1 MEKVLIVEDELH
13 ARTGLTELIES
24 WGYRTEGAADGVEG
38 LERILEWAP
47 AVVVTDLKMPRMDG
61 MELLA
66 RIMEL
71 PQRIVVVMLTA
82 QGSIESAVEAM
93 RKGAYDYIPKPVD
106 PVRLRTIL
114 QNAVRQRESDVELEV
129 TRRQLRDTGKL
140 GPLVGSSPQMKAI
153 FSMIER
159 VAPSNVSVLVTGES
173 GTGKELV
180 ARALHELSAR
190 RNKPF
195 VAVNCA
201 AIPETLIESEI
212 FGHEKGAFTGAVERR
227 AGCFELAEEGTL
239 LLDEIGEMP
248 AATQAKLLRV
258 LEDRRLRR
266 LGSKVET
273 PVDVRVVAA
282 TNKDPEQAVANGDLR
297 GDLYY
302 RLNVFNIQMPPLREH
317 PKDVEAI
324 AEKMIMDMN
333 ERHHCMVS
341 GMKDGLLRK
350 LEEYQWPG
358 NVRELRNTI
367 ERATILAGSGLIG
380 EEHLPPHFGE
390 PGFAPL
396 ASRPRQPGRDSGIR
410 DVEAIKAEAARLMRE
425 RQMVQVEVGTTV
437 NEAERQLILKT
448 LESTHNNKT
457 KAAEILGISA
467 KTLQNKLKEYS
478 SSGDDGTEQA

>member
-1 MEKVLIVEDELH
+1 MSSTL
-13 ARTGLTELIES
+13 AQGLTELIAS
-24 WGYRTEGAADGVEG
+24 WGYRTECAADGVEA
-38 LERILEWAP
+38 LEKIQEWSP
-47 AVVVTDLKMPRMDG
+47 AIVVTDLKMPRMDG
-61 MELLA
+61 MELL
-66 RIMEL
+66 RRVGEMPE
-71 PQRIVVVMLTA
+71 QRMAVVMLTA
-82 QGSIESAVEAM
+82 QGSIESAVNAM
-93 RKGAYDYIPKPVD
+93 RMGAYDYIPKPVD

-114 QNAVRQRESDVELEV
+114 QNAARLREADVELEV
-129 TRRQLRDTGKL
+129 ARRQLRDTGVL
-140 GPLVGSSPQMKAI
+140 GPMVGNSPQMKDI
-153 FSMIER
+153 FRLIER
-159 VAPSNVSVLVTGES
+159 IAPSNVSVLVTGES

-190 RNKPF
+190 RSKPF

-212 FGHEKGAFTGAVERR
+212 FGHEKGAFTGALERR

-282 TNKDPEQAVANGDLR
+282 TNKDPEQAVANGELR

-317 PKDVEAI
+317 LMDVAVI
-324 AEKMIMDMN
+324 AEKMIYDMN
-333 ERHHCMVS
+333 ERHHCSVS
-341 GMKDGLLRK
+341 GIKDNLLKRM
-350 LEEYQWPG
+350 ESYDWPG

-367 ERATILAGSGLIG
+367 ERATILAGTGMLGL
-380 EEHLPPHFGE
+380 EHLPAHFGE
-390 PGFAPL
+390 SGFAPSQRRSSGNRPV
-396 ASRPRQPGRDSGIR
+396 ASDA
-410 DVEAIKAEAARLMRE
+410 VMAEAQRMLDARKT
-425 RQMVQVEVGTTV
+425 VQVEVGTTV
-437 NEAERQLILKT
+437 DEAERQLILKT

-457 KAAEILGISA
+457 RAAEILGISA

-478 SSGDDGTEQA
+478 STDTAETE